1 MPNEGDVELF
11 SSLCSHNI
19 YLMQFNSGGL
29 LAALRILLSSSPS
42 PALLLQLW
50 RARSLQWSGQG
61 LPESTPGEPCL
72 EGGVSSNRRR
82 TTLGFRPGAA
92 ELGGARVQATR
103 LGTGRLPGTAWHLCG
118 VRPRLPGSGT
128 VPKPAHVLEH
138 LQKIASVRARG
149 PSSLPT
155 CSCSDPRRHVQCQ
168 RVPRDA
174 TAPDRRACRHL
185 DLSGF
190 LVCLKPPL

>member
-1 MPNEGDVELF
+1 MESPEPSAERAGP
-11 SSLCSHNI
+11 
-19 YLMQFNSGGL
+19 SGKH
-29 LAALRILLSSSPS
+29 P
-42 PALLLQLW
+42 W
-50 RARSLQWSGQG
+50 RALSGR
-61 LPESTPGEPCL
+61 
-72 EGGVSSNRRR
+72 GVSSNRRR

-128 VPKPAHVLEH
+128 VPKPAHVLER

-185 DLSGF
+185 DLAGF
-190 LVCLKPPL
+190 PCMFEATALSWCAGRKPCGGPSPGGPEQKASLT